1 MPYFDDILVASRT
14 QSDHA
19 THLRKVLE
27 IARNNNL
34 KLNKDKLK
42 LGLSTVTYLGHQ
54 LTQEGIAPDPEK
66 TIKTVDEEH
75 GVLVC
80 TLVHAST
87 AKLAE
92 IQASTAADEVL
103 KRVTTY
109 IEHGWP
115 NKISKVHPSVRTVYS
130 RRSELY
136 ITDGFICYGE
146 RLVVPEAC
154 KKDVISRLHMT
165 HRGIVACKNLASQS
179 VFWPRIN
186 QDIEELISSCEVCQ
200 RHQRAN
206 QREPLLDRDLPIRPW
221 EKVAM
226 DFFYHGGT
234 TYLLVVDYYSKFVEV
249 KKMSTTTA
257 SALISVLKELY
268 ACHGIPSEVVSDQGP
283 PFDSLE
289 YRSFNKEWDIV
300 HNPSSPLFPRSNGQA
315 EQTIQTIK
323 ATMTKALSEGKD
335 LALVLM
341 TYRATPKEPASLVL
355 AWKKLEKSSCD
366 TEPPFV
372 SPMQQTRHHKLNP
385 ARLAQEDL

>member
-1 MPYFDDILVASRT
+1 
-14 QSDHA
+14 
-19 THLRKVLE
+19 
-27 IARNNNL
+27 
-34 KLNKDKLK
+34 
-42 LGLSTVTYLGHQ
+42 
-54 LTQEGIAPDPEK
+54 

-115 NKISKVHPSVRTVYS
+115 NKISKVHPSVRPFYS

-200 RHQRAN
+200 RHQGAN

-268 ACHGIPSEVVSDQGP
+268 ACHGTPSEAVSDQGP
-283 PFDSLE
+283 PFDSVE

-315 EQTIQTIK
+315 ERTIQTIK

-341 TYRATPKEPASLVL
+341 TYRATPKEPAILVL

-366 TEPPFV
+366 T
-372 SPMQQTRHHKLNP
+372 
-385 ARLAQEDL
+385 